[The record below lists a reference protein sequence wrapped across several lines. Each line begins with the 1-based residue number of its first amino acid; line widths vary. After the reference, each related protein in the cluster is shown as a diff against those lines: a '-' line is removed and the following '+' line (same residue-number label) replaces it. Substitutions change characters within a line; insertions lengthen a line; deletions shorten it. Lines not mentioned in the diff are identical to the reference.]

1 MLLHRLLRP
10 DLLRRLSLATELATK
25 VLATR
30 VFVETALETSDLET
44 VLSMDTK
51 LDTGALDTAT
61 PGPSGSKLVLACALA
76 PMICS
81 GRPITDSV
89 RTGLRTSSLRT
100 AFLRAT
106 DPVVT
111 SLVTAHLVIVDSLR
125 TTLRTAS
132 LRT

>member
-1 MLLHRLLRP
+1 M
-10 DLLRRLSLATELATK
+10 ATELATR

-61 PGPSGSKLVLACALA
+61 PGPSGSKLVLAMACALA
-76 PMICS
+76 SMICI

-89 RTGLRTSSLRT
+89 RTGR
-100 AFLRAT
+100 
-106 DPVVT
+106 
-111 SLVTAHLVIVDSLR
+111 
-125 TTLRTAS
+125 RTAS

>member
-1 MLLHRLLRP
+1 M
-10 DLLRRLSLATELATK
+10 ATELATAS
-25 VLATR
+25 LATR

-76 PMICS
+76 SM
-81 GRPITDSV
+81 
-89 RTGLRTSSLRT
+89 TSRSDTRVSALTSTLTADALTCASAFARIFSLRT
-100 AFLRAT
+100 ASLKAA
-106 DPVVT
+106 DPV
-111 SLVTAHLVIVDSLR
+111 R
-125 TTLRTAS
+125 TTLRTAR

>member
-1 MLLHRLLRP
+1 M
-10 DLLRRLSLATELATK
+10 ATELATAS
-25 VLATR
+25 LATR
-30 VFVETALETSDLET
+30 VFVETALETSDL
-44 VLSMDTK
+44 DTA

-76 PMICS
+76 SMICI

-111 SLVTAHLVIVDSLR
+111 SLVTAHLVTVDSLR